1 MKECKDWEEL
11 KPKSK
16 DKWSFVNKKRETK
29 KHQTEWCVTAN
40 RYRCMRCGRSGKN
53 MKMHGK
59 DAGPKWL
66 TEDSKHN
73 LGKSHFGRTR
83 HGEKSG

>member
-1 MKECKDWEEL
+1 MKECKDSEEL

-29 KHQTEWCVTAN
+29 KHQTEWCVTAKG
-40 RYRCMRCGRSGKN
+40 GRSGKN

-66 TEDSKHN
+66 T
-73 LGKSHFGRTR
+73 
-83 HGEKSG
+83 